1 MSDEEGLSRS
11 EYQNIIKTKKKPL
24 FVKFTATWCGPCK
37 RIAPYVS
44 EFINREDVKD
54 KIQYLE
60 IDIDDSLDVF
70 AFMKKM
76 KMLNGVP
83 SLLFYRMDNDSFAP
97 SLSTST
103 GNEDVAKKFLDTV
116 KQFI

>member
-1 MSDEEGLSRS
+1 MSDDEGLTRKQYL
-11 EYQNIIKTKKKPL
+11 EIINSKTKPL

-44 EFINREDVKD
+44 EFINQEGVKD

-60 IDIDDSLDVF
+60 IDIDDSIDVF

-76 KMLNGVP
+76 KMLNGIP
-83 SLLFYRMDNDSFAP
+83 SLLFYKMDNCSFAP

-103 GNEDVAKKFLDTV
+103 GNENMAIKFLDTV
-116 KQFI
+116 KQFL